1 MEPVVGL
8 VIARVGIVVSG
19 GADEIVIFGTTSS
32 KVTCVISTISRYGVR
47 ACGSD

>member
-19 GADEIVIFGTTSS
+19 PDVVPDASPDMAPMFPAV
-32 KVTCVISTISRYGVR
+32 ST
-47 ACGSD
+47 AATL